1 MPNLE
6 VQPGWPAAR
15 QLDKDEFASGGPNGN
30 LNEHAKVFLAR
41 TEYLQQQKANKS
53 EIVQGVF

>member
-1 MPNLE
+1 MADLE
-6 VQPGWPAAR
+6 AQPGWPAAR
-15 QLDKDEFASGGPNGN
+15 QLGRDEFASGGPNGN

-41 TEYLQQQKANKS
+41 TEYLQQQKADKS